1 MSPDPALTLPLEFAV
16 GGRGAVAHP
25 YYVLDVFTDTALQ
38 GNQLGVFADGRA
50 FSADQMQRLA
60 RELAFPET
68 IFVLPPEA
76 GGDARI
82 RIFTPAAE
90 LPFAGH
96 PTLGAAFAVG
106 TALDRDA
113 VTIETARGA
122 IPVRLERRDGQV
134 VFGWMDQPIRTWQPY
149 ERATELL
156 AALGV
161 ARSTLPVEGYR
172 NGPNHVFVVLDD
184 EAAVAALTPDMAA
197 LARLEG
203 IGANC
208 VAGSGGRW
216 KMRTFLPGL
225 GIVEDPATGS
235 AAGPLA
241 IHLAR
246 HGRIAFGAEIVI
258 RQGIEIG
265 RPSVLHARAE
275 GTAEKID
282 RVSVGGAA
290 VIVARGEFH
299 LAPSEAPDDAR

>member
-1 MSPDPALTLPLEFAV
+1 MSTTPALSLPLDFPI
-16 GGRGAVAHP
+16 GGGGTTAHP
-25 YYVLDVFTDTALQ
+25 YFVLDVFTDTALQ
-38 GNQLGVFADGRA
+38 GNQLGVFADGRP
-50 FSADQMQRLA
+50 FSAEEMQRLA

-106 TALDRDA
+106 TALGRDH
-113 VTIETARGA
+113 VTIETARGL
-122 IPVRLERRDGQV
+122 IPVELERRDGRI
-134 VFGWMDQPIRTWQPY
+134 VFGWMDQPIPSWRPY
-149 ERATELL
+149 ERTAELL

-161 ARSTLPVEGYR
+161 AASTLPVEGYR
-172 NGPNHVFVVLDD
+172 NGPNHVFVVLEDG
-184 EAAVAALTPDMAA
+184 AAVAALTPDMTA
-197 LARLEG
+197 LARLND

-208 VAGSGGRW
+208 VAGAGTRW
-216 KMRTFLPGL
+216 KVRTFLPGI

-241 IHLAR
+241 LHLAR
-246 HGRIAFGAEIVI
+246 HGRIAFGTEIVI
-258 RQGIEIG
+258 SQGVEMG
-265 RPSVLHARAE
+265 RPSVLHAQAD
-275 GTAEKID
+275 GTADKLD
-282 RVSVGGAA
+282 RIRVGGAA

-299 LAPSEAPDDAR
+299 LPQAADAAH